1 VLWRLQ
7 RWATRTD
14 DPAHNGAQHTIMTA
28 ERTLVTM
35 LLAIV
40 AAVFV
45 YVATRN
51 DVDCRK
57 PWPQQITR
65 RTYPWHGNIY
75 LQCLMR

>member
-1 VLWRLQ
+1 
-7 RWATRTD
+7 
-14 DPAHNGAQHTIMTA
+14 MTA